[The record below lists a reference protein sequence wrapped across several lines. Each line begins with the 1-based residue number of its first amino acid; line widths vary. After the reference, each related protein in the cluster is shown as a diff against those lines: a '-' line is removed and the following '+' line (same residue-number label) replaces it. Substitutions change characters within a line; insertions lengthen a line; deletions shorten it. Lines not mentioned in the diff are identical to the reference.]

1 MSVYQLVHGGGGPR
15 RVAASFLSPS
25 ECMRAALY
33 KERTNPDGRQGAG
46 QGGQIQITRS
56 ANIEDIAYICGP
68 GY

>member
-33 KERTNPDGRQGAG
+33 KERTNPDGRQGAQARG
-46 QGGQIQITRS
+46 
-56 ANIEDIAYICGP
+56 AKYK
-68 GY
+68 